1 MVDIEG
7 TQATVSIIDSTWSGT
22 ETAVFVV
29 TDEGTQNGFSDSTT
43 ADFTVLPDHSPV
55 VAPIADQT
63 IELGEAF
70 TSFDLDDLLTELDGD
85 AVVWSSGGAVQL
97 DVAIDGGNVA
107 TVTDASGTF
116 TGQET
121 MTFTATDVTDDQ
133 GRVTFRE
140 IVEPDRISATRQ
152 LHAPSRGWSLSE
164 DGQYK
169 VQLLSEAG
177 FIEREAHFVQ
187 ATVSEH
193 FVVVSQ
199 GSSVLAQATVYSF
212 DRPSTVV
219 LEIGESDTPPAGI
232 TMTTRPAIAT
242 LPTTGRARLQ
252 LTIAVGSNV
261 QPGTYE
267 LALVPDVRDEER
279 ELGEA
284 EGYGI
289 GAGTL
294 SVKVKPV
301 Q

>member
-1 MVDIEG
+1 MDSVTSKANILVAGLLLCLFFAGCGGDDPVDTVGSNVDPVEARV
-7 TQATVSIIDSTWSGT
+7 QEATVL
-22 ETAVFVV
+22 VV
-29 TDEGTQNGFSDSTT
+29 DENEQPVAG
-43 ADFTVLPDHSPV
+43 AEVTVSK
-55 VAPIADQT
+55 A
-63 IELGEAF
+63 
-70 TSFDLDDLLTELDGD
+70 
-85 AVVWSSGGAVQL
+85 
-97 DVAIDGGNVA
+97 
-107 TVTDASGTF
+107 
-116 TGQET
+116 QEE
-121 MTFTATDVTDDQ
+121 FTATDVTDDQ

-187 ATVSEH
+187 ATISEH
-193 FVVVSQ
+193 FVVVPQ
-199 GSSVLAQATVYSF
+199 GSSVVAQATVYSF

-219 LEIGESDTPPAGI
+219 LEIEGSDIPAAGI
-232 TMTTRPAIAT
+232 TMTTRPVIVT

-267 LALVPDVRDEER
+267 LTLVPDVRDEER
-279 ELGEA
+279 DLGEA
-284 EGYGI
+284 EGYGV

-294 SVKVKPV
+294 SVKVTPV

>member
-1 MVDIEG
+1 MAHLNASYRPHHGVISCRRAFESAVEQVLMGSVASKAKILIAGLLLCLFFAGCGRDDPAPVDAVGSNVDPVEARVQETIVLVVDENE
-7 TQATVSIIDSTWSGT
+7 QPVAVAEVTVS
-22 ETAVFVV
+22 
-29 TDEGTQNGFSDSTT
+29 N
-43 ADFTVLPDHSPV
+43 
-55 VAPIADQT
+55 
-63 IELGEAF
+63 
-70 TSFDLDDLLTELDGD
+70 
-85 AVVWSSGGAVQL
+85 VQ
-97 DVAIDGGNVA
+97 
-107 TVTDASGTF
+107 
-116 TGQET
+116 EE
-121 MTFTATDVTDDQ
+121 FTATDVTDDQ

-140 IVEPDRISATRQ
+140 IVEPDRISATRR
-152 LHAPSRGWSLSE
+152 LYAPSRGWSFRE
-164 DGQYK
+164 GGQYK
-169 VQLLSEAG
+169 VQLLSEG
-177 FIEREAHFVQ
+177 GIIEREAHFVQ

-219 LEIGESDTPPAGI
+219 LEIGESNTPPAGI

>member
-1 MVDIEG
+1 MGSVASKANVFTAGLLICLLLAGCGGDEPAPEDAVSSNVDPVEARV
-7 TQATVSIIDSTWSGT
+7 QEATVL
-22 ETAVFVV
+22 VV
-29 TDEGTQNGFSDSTT
+29 DENELPVAG
-43 ADFTVLPDHSPV
+43 AEVTVSN
-55 VAPIADQT
+55 
-63 IELGEAF
+63 
-70 TSFDLDDLLTELDGD
+70 
-85 AVVWSSGGAVQL
+85 VQ
-97 DVAIDGGNVA
+97 
-107 TVTDASGTF
+107 
-116 TGQET
+116 EE
-121 MTFTATDVTDDQ
+121 FTATDVTDDQ

-140 IVEPDRISATRQ
+140 VFKPDRISATRR
-152 LHAPSRGWSLSE
+152 LYAPSRSWGLSE
-164 DGQYK
+164 GGQYK
-169 VQLLSEAG
+169 VQLLSEG
-177 FIEREAHFVQ
+177 GIIEREAHFVE

-219 LEIGESDTPPAGI
+219 LEIGESDTLPTGI

-261 QPGTYE
+261 QPGMYE

-284 EGYGI
+284 EGYGT

-294 SVKVKPV
+294 SVKVTPV

>member
-1 MVDIEG
+1 MGSVASKANVLTAGLLICLLVAGCGGDDSAPVDAVGSNVDPVDAPIQE
-7 TQATVSIIDSTWSGT
+7 ATVL
-22 ETAVFVV
+22 VV
-29 TDEGTQNGFSDSTT
+29 DENELPVAG
-43 ADFTVLPDHSPV
+43 AEVTVSN
-55 VAPIADQT
+55 A
-63 IELGEAF
+63 
-70 TSFDLDDLLTELDGD
+70 
-85 AVVWSSGGAVQL
+85 
-97 DVAIDGGNVA
+97 
-107 TVTDASGTF
+107 
-116 TGQET
+116 QEE
-121 MTFTATDVTDDQ
+121 FTATAVTDDQ
-133 GRVTFRE
+133 GRVTFHA
-140 IVEPDRISATRQ
+140 IIEPDRISATRQ
-152 LHAPSRGWSLSE
+152 LYAPSRGWSINE
-164 DGQYK
+164 GGHYK
-169 VQLLSEAG
+169 VQLLSEDG
-177 FIEREAHFVQ
+177 ILEREAHFVQ

-219 LEIGESDTPPAGI
+219 LEIGESDMRSAGI

-261 QPGTYE
+261 QPGFYE

-294 SVKVKPV
+294 SVKVTPV